1 MYISS
6 PSNFLS
12 HILHDRR
19 KNAVWNS
26 DMLYE
31 NGVVGVIGDERWMQV
46 VVSMQDDLTRAILR
60 PPLFCS
66 WLFQHL
72 RAQS

>member
-6 PSNFLS
+6 PSSFLS

-19 KNAVWNS
+19 KNAVWN
-26 DMLYE
+26 
-31 NGVVGVIGDERWMQV
+31 GVVGVIGDARWMQV

-60 PPLFCS
+60 PALFCA
-66 WLFQHL
+66 WLFQLL